1 MCRRQGT
8 ARFLPVLQAAT
19 HCALPGFD
27 QRAWTG
33 ERLATLPPVYMG
45 APSRYDLEGQTNDW
59 YRPNED
65 IENEG
70 CPGAWYRSPFVA
82 SVLRY
87 TRRPDGN
94 GGRVPNRLLDRCDD
108 ELVIE
113 AVETLEAH
121 EDAWRQEYL
130 RSLRPEKE

>member
-1 MCRRQGT
+1 MN
-8 ARFLPVLQAAT
+8 
-19 HCALPGFD
+19 CALPGFD
-27 QRAWTG
+27 QRKWTG
-33 ERLATLPPVYMG
+33 EGPRGFGLLPIYMG
-45 APSRYDLEGQTNDW
+45 APKRYDREGKDDDW
-59 YRPNED
+59 SRPNED
-65 IENEG
+65 IANEG
-70 CPGAWYRSPFVA
+70 CPGAWYRSPFVV

-108 ELVIE
+108 DLVIE